1 MSYAG
6 EPPRFPATFFIHENF
21 QNGVA
26 GPTCPSSK
34 SVAVEHE
41 FLSTKWTGI
50 HAQEVYF
57 VQVTDYSSGYSGLS
71 HAVIIP
77 IGEVESVRTPGLGI
91 VVLIERLENAFAP
104 VSIGSALGSLPA
116 CS

>member
-6 EPPRFPATFFIHENF
+6 EPPRSPATFFIHENF

-57 VQVTDYSSGYSGLS
+57 VQVTHYSSGYSGLS

-77 IGEVESVRTPGLGI
+77 IGEVESVRAPGSGNK
-91 VVLIERLENAFAP
+91 RHTHHN
-104 VSIGSALGSLPA
+104 
-116 CS
+116 

>member
-1 MSYAG
+1 MPCRHLESLRKTVSGAFSTLMSYAG

-50 HAQEVYF
+50 HTQEVYF
-57 VQVTDYSSGYSGLS
+57 VQVTHYSCGCPRLIQ
-71 HAVIIP
+71 AVIIP
-77 IGEVESVRTPGLGI
+77 IG
-91 VVLIERLENAFAP
+91 
-104 VSIGSALGSLPA
+104 
-116 CS
+116 